1 MRAIKRRNERI
12 MGLVL
17 VGVLALNY
25 PLLSIFASGDL
36 LFGIPVLYL
45 YLFLFW
51 AGFIVVAGLMIEA
64 KDSHEAETPTLP
76 TTPLTDTTE
85 RDAKG

>member
-25 PLLSIFASGDL
+25 PLLSIFASGAL

-51 AGFIVVAGLMIEA
+51 AGFIAVAGLMIEA
-64 KDSHEAETPTLP
+64 KDSDETEASSPP
-76 TTPLTDTTE
+76 TTLTDTT
-85 RDAKG
+85 DAQG

>member
-12 MGLVL
+12 MGLFL

-25 PLLSIFASGDL
+25 PLLSIFASGGL

-45 YLFLFW
+45 YLFIFW
-51 AGFIVVAGLMIEA
+51 AGFIAVAGWMTEA
-64 KDSHEAETPTLP
+64 KDIDDTKVPSLTATL
-76 TTPLTDTTE
+76 TNAAE
-85 RDAKG
+85 RDAQR